1 MKKETKVLK
10 MYRISRKLYK
20 MNIPLFP
27 KIVFSL
33 IRIIFSAEIPYTC
46 IMGKNVELK
55 HGGLGVVIH
64 PKAVIG
70 EGTIIYQNVTI
81 GGRENRGYPIIGK
94 NVYIGAGACILGG
107 IEIGDNVKI
116 GANAVVVKSVPNDTT
131 VGGIPAQK
139 IN

>member
-1 MKKETKVLK
+1 MLK
-10 MYRISRKLYK
+10 MYRFSHKLYK
-20 MNIPLFP
+20 MNIPIVP
-27 KIVFSL
+27 KVVFSL

-46 IMGKNVELK
+46 TLQKNVELK

-64 PKAVIG
+64 PKSIIG
-70 EGTIIYQNVTI
+70 EGTVIYQNVTI
-81 GGRENRGYPIIGK
+81 GGRENRGYPIIGE

-107 IEIGDNVKI
+107 IKIGDNVKI

-139 IN
+139 IK